1 MGRGG
6 VYTSI
11 KHDSLHTKGTLM
23 FNDTSL
29 WEILLWSFLFFIWIA
44 AIMIWITIIIDVF
57 KDHTLSGWGK
67 AGWTIL
73 LIFLPWLGAFIYLI
87 ARGKSMNERKMAE
100 MAEAQKQQAQ
110 YIQDVAVSAKSPA
123 EQIADAKGL
132 LDAGAITQAEFDAMK
147 AKALA

>member
-1 MGRGG
+1 
-6 VYTSI
+6 
-11 KHDSLHTKGTLM
+11 M

-44 AIMIWITIIIDVF
+44 AIMIWIRIIIDVF

-87 ARGKSMNERKMAE
+87 ARGKSMNERQMAE
-100 MAEAQKQQAQ
+100 MAEAQKQQAK
-110 YIQDVAVSAKSPA
+110 YIQDVAGAAKSPA

-132 LDAGAITQAEFDAMK
+132 LDSGAITQAEFDAMK